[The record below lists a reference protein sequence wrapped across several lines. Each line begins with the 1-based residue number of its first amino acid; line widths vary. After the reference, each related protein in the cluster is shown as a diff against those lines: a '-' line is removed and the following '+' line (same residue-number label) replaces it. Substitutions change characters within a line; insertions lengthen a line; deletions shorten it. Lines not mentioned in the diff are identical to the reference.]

1 MVTVEE
7 IQEAIKNRKPIFY
20 PNNRISYDA
29 YKFLRKVTKADRDIL
44 LSEFPPFDPQK
55 RYSLFIVFTCP
66 LCGKEFEISF
76 SKAKF
81 ISFIRTDFNYQDL
94 CETKYPQHT
103 AGCAEFENYIKMY
116 KPKGISFSK
125 FYMCQECCDSLQDEE
140 EQVFEEFYND
150 PLFWVN
156 THSPEQC
163 SWQWDKIV
171 NLYAYPEDFSNRPE
185 GWKYCGVKYKERYS
199 NFKVAT
205 MYESNY
211 QNWKNVQDRTIIH
224 KKDSTAQE
232 IIQQIIENKSF
243 EKKRTQG
250 FSRTLELAKK
260 LLDGIINDVELKSLL
275 DYVAIESAYILK
287 ISRKQLFPTKVFNF
301 GKYKGYNIHE
311 VIDADRDYITWALT
325 NLDNFMLDEEAMKHY
340 RGEAWEMSSEKSD
353 SHEALETVDTQKH
366 NSKVEEVDDCPF

>member
-1 MVTVEE
+1 M
-7 IQEAIKNRKPIFY
+7 
-20 PNNRISYDA
+20 
-29 YKFLRKVTKADRDIL
+29 
-44 LSEFPPFDPQK
+44 
-55 RYSLFIVFTCP
+55 
-66 LCGKEFEISF
+66 
-76 SKAKF
+76 
-81 ISFIRTDFNYQDL
+81 
-94 CETKYPQHT
+94 
-103 AGCAEFENYIKMY
+103 
-116 KPKGISFSK
+116 
-125 FYMCQECCDSLQDEE
+125 
-140 EQVFEEFYND
+140 FEEFYND